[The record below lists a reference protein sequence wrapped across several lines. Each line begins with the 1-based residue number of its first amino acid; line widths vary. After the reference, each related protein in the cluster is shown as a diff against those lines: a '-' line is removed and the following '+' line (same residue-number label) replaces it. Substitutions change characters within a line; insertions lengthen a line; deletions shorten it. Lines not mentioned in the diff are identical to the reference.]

1 MSEAAEVMPAV
12 EQPYSGIPKDPK
24 EAAEAVKSGVIKV
37 TEKPDDVPSGDI
49 IGTFTI
55 NVQSK
60 DKDTGEVT
68 VHYSCDK
75 QPFIWKKVAG
85 LAGVFEEEGAPLTE
99 DQVTFLS
106 KAFEDAKQGAV
117 ITSIVDLY
125 NSSSRDKAKA
135 SEYQRIN
142 NLYMP
147 YTEEDKAK
155 ALDLAIKNIVKGTGL
170 SYEAAKALVAQAQAQ
185 K

>member
-1 MSEAAEVMPAV
+1 MSEAVAAV
-12 EQPYSGIPKDPK
+12 EIPKNPK
-24 EAAEAVKSGVIKV
+24 EAAEAVKNGTIKV
-37 TEKPDDVPSGDI
+37 TETPAPGLN
-49 IGTFTI
+49 IGKFTI

-68 VHYSCDK
+68 VHYSSDS
-75 QPFIWKKVAG
+75 QPFQYEMVAG
-85 LAGVFEEEGAPLTE
+85 LAGIFEAEKAPLTE
-99 DQVTFLS
+99 DQVAFLS
-106 KAFEDAKQGAV
+106 SAFDNEKQGGV
-117 ITSIVDLY
+117 IAMLVDQY

-170 SYEAAKALVAQAQAQ
+170 SYEAAKALVAQAQAN